1 MYKVPK
7 PKEMD
12 MFTYI
17 ISDRKIILARMQ
29 TKPSMMYEFMYAPR
43 EWINEFKYT
52 ETEFTLS
59 SGKMLPYVKLSKEDK
74 SEFINKMLYLG
85 VLVEID
91 LVFGIFRIR
100 MVKQPNEKRNDI
112 YYNYKDIVILGED
125 EVLMSKL

>member
-52 ETEFTLS
+52 ETEFMLS